1 MDLKDKYIFRPYN
14 PIFPEL
20 FKNEKERMEK
30 ILGDNLQIEHIGSTA
45 VLGLGGKGVIDIL
58 ISIPF

>member
-30 ILGDNLQIEHIGSTA
+30 ILGDNLKIEHIGSTA
-45 VLGLGGKGVIDIL
+45 VMGLGGKGVIDI
-58 ISIPF
+58 